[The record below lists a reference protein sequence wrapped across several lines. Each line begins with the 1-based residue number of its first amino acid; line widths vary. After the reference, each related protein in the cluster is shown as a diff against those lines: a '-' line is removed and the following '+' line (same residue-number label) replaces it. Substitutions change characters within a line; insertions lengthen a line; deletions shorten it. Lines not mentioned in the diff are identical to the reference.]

1 MFIKSVMVSAAI
13 MMAWNCT
20 DDTSTSNSGEQALEF
35 TVNQNVWWLNV
46 GEVNYLIYPADATGS
61 QVVTD
66 SWGNIIGTYNNAA
79 KNIYDVNNNIV
90 VTDVSTSSL
99 PVIHPDRS
107 VQYVDGTVGS
117 LDVVT
122 PVTPAS
128 SASIQSS
135 ATNPTPIVVTSSSD
149 NGATPVTP
157 SSSVSQDPNPVQSSA
172 TPANSSDSN
181 QGSDKVSSS
190 SKKEEAKSSS
200 SKKEDGGKIGNVTY
214 KGALEQN
221 VANEGT
227 IQEIVFSNVQSDPN
241 GSRTW
246 KLYFLDMKYDN
257 NAKTLTVS
265 GKVSGD
271 QKDRSLSET
280 INIDGNDVT
289 ITLNIGSAAKENLNN
304 NNDNNNDDKKSSSSK
319 KEDAKSS
326 SSQQQQQVELK
337 YINGGASGDGWA
349 TRYWDCCK
357 PSCAWNENAG
367 GHPTRTCTL
376 QGNNVGP
383 GDQSVCS
390 GGQAAVCTSQI
401 PVAVNDNLAYAFA
414 AVPAANGGQCGK
426 CFALEFTGEG
436 KYETAAPHKALKG
449 KILVVQVSNIG
460 GDVNQ
465 GQFDV
470 MIPGGGVGAFNGCS
484 SIWGNNLGAQY
495 GGLLSECEES
505 VGYNGDVLKK
515 RQDCLIEKCNSVFGN
530 HKDAKEG
537 CLFLAN
543 WMKAAGNPK
552 HKYREV
558 ECPPDLKAKW

>member
-1 MFIKSVMVSAAI
+1 MKHMFFKSVMVAAAI
-13 MMAWNCT
+13 LLAWNCT
-20 DDTSTSNSGEQALEF
+20 DDTSSPSNNQALEF
-35 TVNQNVWWLNV
+35 SVTENVWWIYT
-46 GEVNYLIYPADATGS
+46 GTANYLIHPVNENGVYL
-61 QVVTD
+61 VTD
-66 SWGNIIGTYNNAA
+66 SWGAVVGSYGINE
-79 KNIYDVNNNIV
+79 KNIYDISFNILV
-90 VTDVSTSSL
+90 SNVDLNELAQITPNRTIVGTDGSITNMDTREIIV
-99 PVIHPDRS
+99 P
-107 VQYVDGTVGS
+107 GT
-117 LDVVT
+117 
-122 PVTPAS
+122 S
-128 SASIQSS
+128 SAS
-135 ATNPTPIVVTSSSD
+135 T
-149 NGATPVTP
+149 TPVTP
-157 SSSVSQDPNPVQSSA
+157 SAESSSNTAQVPVAESSSNNTQQAATSSSVASA
-172 TPANSSDSN
+172 EI
-181 QGSDKVSSS
+181 KSSS
-190 SKKEEAKSSS
+190 SAKKEEVSSS
-200 SKKEDGGKIGNVTY
+200 SKKEDGGKIGDITY
-214 KGALEQN
+214 KGSLEQD

-227 IQEIVFSNVQSDPN
+227 IQEIVFSNVQSDPT

-246 KLYFLDMKYDN
+246 KLYFLDMKYDSG
-257 NAKTLTVS
+257 AKTLTVT
-265 GKVSGD
+265 GTVSSD
-271 QKDRSLSET
+271 QKDRTLSET
-280 INIDGNDVT
+280 IKADGNDIT
-289 ITLNIGSAAKENLNN
+289 ITLNIGSAAKGNTPS
-304 NNDNNNDDKKSSSSK
+304 DNKDKKSSSSTK
-319 KEDAKSS
+319 PEAKSS
-326 SSQQQQQVELK
+326 SSQQLQQSVELK
-337 YINGGASGDGWA
+337 YINGGASGEGWA

-367 GHPTRTCTL
+367 GHPTKTCTL
-376 QGNNVGP
+376 QGNTVGP

-436 KYETAAPHKALKG
+436 KYETKAPHQALKG

-505 VGYNGDVLKK
+505 VGYNGDLLKK
-515 RQDCLIEKCNSVFGN
+515 RRDCLTEKCNSVFAN

-543 WMKAAGNPK
+543 WMQAAGNPK